1 MPTETRP
8 DTDPQRYLLST
19 VRQSQAAVIDTI
31 RTWTTVTEQ
40 LTRSLRL
47 PVPDVAGAVDRVFD
61 VAEQTLAVQRQLAL
75 TLVGVATRQVDTAL
89 ETVDTAVET
98 VDTAVTAAGT
108 TVGKGVRRVEDLVE
122 AAQAEQE
129 QRDPEQP
136 QATKAESPQQNRKFD
151 GRTYEE
157 RSVEE
162 LRDRAGELQIEGR
175 SSMTNDELIAALRDQ
190 RKQRSAKND
199 TPKQEPTPDR
209 RTYEERTLEELR
221 ERAGQLQIEGRSTM
235 SKDELIAALR
245 DHRKQRSA
253 KNDAP
258 TQEPTPD
265 RRAYEDRTLEELRER
280 ARELEIE
287 GRSSMS

>member
-1 MPTETRP
+1 VPTETRTV
-8 DTDPQRYLLST
+8 TDPQRYLLST
-19 VRQSQAAVIDTI
+19 VRQSQVAMIDAI

-40 LTRSLRL
+40 LTRTLRV
-47 PVPDVAGAVDRVFD
+47 PVPDLDFAGAVDRVFD

-75 TLVGVATRQVDTAL
+75 TVAGVATRQVDTAL
-89 ETVDTAVET
+89 QTVDTAVA
-98 VDTAVTAAGT
+98 AVES
-108 TVGKGVRRVEDLVE
+108 TVGEGVRRVEDLIE

-136 QATKAESPQQNRKFD
+136 QAPKAESPQQDRKFD

-162 LRDRAGELQIEGR
+162 LRERAAELQIEGR
-175 SSMTNDELIAALRDQ
+175 SSMNKDQLIAALRDH

-199 TPKQEPTPDR
+199 AAKQEPTPDR

-221 ERAGQLQIEGRSTM
+221 ERAGELQLEGRSTM

-245 DHRKQRSA
+245 QHSK
-253 KNDAP
+253 
-258 TQEPTPD
+258 
-265 RRAYEDRTLEELRER
+265 
-280 ARELEIE
+280 
-287 GRSSMS
+287 